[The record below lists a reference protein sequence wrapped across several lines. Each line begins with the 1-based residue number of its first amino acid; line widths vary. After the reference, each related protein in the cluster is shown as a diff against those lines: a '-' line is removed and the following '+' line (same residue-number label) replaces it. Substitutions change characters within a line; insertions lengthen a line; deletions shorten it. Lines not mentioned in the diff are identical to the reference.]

1 MRFRESKSDDERV
14 RSAGLLLTKR
24 SVFLCDPCK
33 AVLNGSGKELQMG
46 VGSWELGAGSWAL
59 ARVTTD
65 GAPRQIGYVPIQK
78 STIRSAGKTSCLHK
92 YGDSMAGL
100 GRAGAMIWTVTRD
113 S

>member
-1 MRFRESKSDDERV
+1 MRFRKSKSDDGRV

-33 AVLNGSGKELQMG
+33 AVLNGSGKELQ
-46 VGSWELGAGSWAL
+46 LGAGSWAL
-59 ARVTTD
+59 GRVTTD

-78 STIRSAGKTSCLHK
+78 STIRSAGKTSCWHE

-113 S
+113 P